1 MNWKFT
7 TQKARQK
14 LARAYPSGFEDKVA
28 RAQRFAA
35 EMALQSY
42 ALRAA
47 GEGGVLAYGEVTG
60 ETWKPYEAPQ
70 PASDG
75 VSRRALV
82 AGMTAFQNRII
93 DPACFRFI
101 S

>member
-1 MNWKFT
+1 LEVHDAE
-7 TQKARQK
+7 KARQ
-14 LARAYPSGFEDKVA
+14 LARAYPRGFEDKAA

-35 EMALQSY
+35 EIALQSS

-47 GEGGVLAYGEVTG
+47 AEGAVLAYAEVTG

-75 VSRRALV
+75 VGRRALV
-82 AGMTAFQNRII
+82 AGMTASQ
-93 DPACFRFI
+93 PA
-101 S
+101 